1 MGLASRDRSTVRIMK
16 LFKVSVRGKILGT
29 IILVST
35 LVVLCGAY
43 LLSDALRESKGI
55 GRYLEAH
62 AERYQ
67 AMEQD
72 IGQGEFTVA
81 RVLGS
86 DPALASALES
96 DAQAELQAVAK
107 RLVDDLSGSL
117 APDLLLISNATGHTY
132 PGPGLTHLEDSDWR
146 GSRLYQDLRSGTLV
160 RAKPAVLGR
169 KAYRVSGSPVQ
180 KDGRIVGVVLVGQK
194 LDTWFRHVARR
205 SQNKEPEKQHRI
217 SLVEDDDHVLASAL
231 PRSMYAQLLQAIQK
245 PKQVQ
250 DGSEGT
256 IPVLDMGKFGDYDFW
271 KWPAI
276 GYRGPGDPES
286 NKLGTY
292 YLIRSRYH
300 RTSKL
305 QEDLY
310 TLLTVFAAGLLIAVI
325 MGYLLA
331 IQITRPL
338 RRYIQATQDLTRGK
352 ADLSKRLEVETRD
365 ELGVLAHNLNRV
377 FAKIHSL
384 AAGVQRSAFQVNA
397 SSGEI
402 SAVSKQMLSD
412 VKKQATKV
420 GNSTAAVTEL
430 SSSIQQVA
438 ENAAEATR
446 TAKQSGEAVTRAI
459 ERLQSIRTTVE
470 DAARRIGALG
480 ESGKRIGNIVE
491 VIRQISEQTTMLALN
506 AAIEA
511 AHAGEHG
518 RGFAVVADEVS
529 SLAKRTGQSA
539 RDIED
544 LIATIRSQTSEA
556 VHVMQDGT
564 RVVEEGTGLVEAT
577 LADLKTL
584 ISVIDDTAAAVQ
596 EQAIASD
603 EIARNM
609 DAVQSIAD
617 NVVLSTET
625 AVQQSDSLQGLAED
639 LEQSVKGFRIDP
651 EQLAL
656 DEAEL
661 KALPEPESR
670 NTDEN

>member
-1 MGLASRDRSTVRIMK
+1 MN
-16 LFKVSVRGKILGT
+16 LFRVSVRGKILGT

-43 LLSDALRESKGI
+43 LLSDALRESRGI

-62 AERYQ
+62 AERYI

-72 IGQGEFTVA
+72 IGQGEFAIA
-81 RVLGS
+81 RVLAS
-86 DPALASALES
+86 DPALAQALAGE
-96 DAQAELQAVAK
+96 DENQVVAVAS
-107 RLVDDLSGSL
+107 RLMDQLQGSL
-117 APDLLLISNATGHTY
+117 APDLLVISDANGRTY
-132 PGPGLTHLEDSDWR
+132 RGAGLKELDSSDWR
-146 GSRLYQDLRSGTLV
+146 GSRLYQDLRAGELV
-160 RAKPAVLGR
+160 RAKPAVIA
-169 KAYRVSGSPVQ
+169 KSACRVSGDAVNLE
-180 KDGRIVGVVLVGQK
+180 GHTVGVVLIGQK
-194 LDTWFRHVARR
+194 LDTWFKHVAKR

-217 SLVEDDDHVLASAL
+217 SLVEDDEHVIATAL
-231 PRSMYAQLLQAIQK
+231 PSSMKPALLSAIKK
-245 PKQVQ
+245 PIEVQ
-250 DGSEGT
+250 DGPSET
-256 IPVLDMGKFGDYDFW
+256 VPVLDMGEFGQYDYW
-271 KWPAI
+271 SWPAI
-276 GYRGPGDPES
+276 GYRGTGDPTT

-300 RTSKL
+300 RTNKL
-305 QEDLY
+305 EEDLY
-310 TLLTVFAAGLLIAVI
+310 TLLLVFAAGLAIAVI

-338 RRYIQATQDLTRGK
+338 RRYIQATEDLTRGR
-352 ADLSKRLEVETRD
+352 ADLTKRLEVETRD
-365 ELGVLAHNLNRV
+365 ELGVLARNLNRV

-402 SAVSKQMLSD
+402 SAVSKQMLTD

-420 GNSTAAVTEL
+420 NNSTAAVTEL

-459 ERLQSIRTTVE
+459 ERLGSIRTTVE

-556 VHVMQDGT
+556 VLVMQDGT

-609 DAVQSIAD
+609 DAVQSIAES
-617 NVVLSTET
+617 VVRSTET
-625 AVQQSDSLQGLAED
+625 AVAQSDSLQNLADD
-639 LEQSVKGFRIDP
+639 LEQSVKGFQIDP
-651 EQLAL
+651 DQLAL

-661 KALPEPESR
+661 KALPDAISR
-670 NTDEN
+670 KDHHGD

>member
-1 MGLASRDRSTVRIMK
+1 MMK
-16 LFKVSVRGKILGT
+16 LWRVSVRGKILGT

-43 LLSDALRESKGI
+43 LLSDALRESRGL

-72 IGQGEFTVA
+72 IGQGEFAVA
-81 RVLGS
+81 RVLAS
-86 DPALASALES
+86 DPSLALALNNQEA
-96 DAQAELQAVAK
+96 AEVGSVTQRLMDQLQ
-107 RLVDDLSGSL
+107 GSL
-117 APDLLLISNATGHTY
+117 APDLLVISDSSGQTY
-132 PGPGLTHLEDSDWR
+132 AGAGLKQLESSDWR
-146 GSRLYQDLRSGTLV
+146 GSRLYQDLRAGELV
-160 RAKPAVLGR
+160 RAKPAVIG
-169 KAYRVSGSPVQ
+169 KGVYRVSGGPVKLQ
-180 KDGRIVGVVLVGQK
+180 DRTVGVVLLGQK
-194 LDTWFRHVARR
+194 LDTWFKHVAKR

-217 SLVEDDDHVLASAL
+217 ALVEDNEQVIASAL
-231 PRSMYAQLLQAIQK
+231 PSEMHPALLGAIKKPAEVNDGDGNVPILQL
-245 PKQVQ
+245 
-250 DGSEGT
+250 GE
-256 IPVLDMGKFGDYDFW
+256 FGDYDFW
-271 KWPAI
+271 SWPAI
-276 GYRGPGDPES
+276 GYRGTGDPATT
-286 NKLGTY
+286 KIGDY

-300 RTSKL
+300 RTNKL
-305 QEDLY
+305 EEDLY
-310 TLLTVFAAGLLIAVI
+310 TLLMVFAAGLAIAVI
-325 MGYLLA
+325 MGYFLA

-338 RRYIQATQDLTRGK
+338 QRYIRATGDLTRGR
-352 ADLSKRLEVETRD
+352 ADLTKRLDVATRD

-384 AAGVQRSAFQVNA
+384 AAAVQRSAFQVNA

-402 SAVSKQMLSD
+402 SAVSKQMLTD

-420 GNSTAAVTEL
+420 SNSTAAVTEL

-459 ERLQSIRTTVE
+459 ERLGSIRSTVE
-470 DAARRIGALG
+470 DAARRISALG

-544 LIATIRSQTSEA
+544 LIATIRNQTSEA

-596 EQAIASD
+596 EQALASD

-609 DAVQSIAD
+609 DAVQAIAES
-617 NVVLSTET
+617 VVRSTET

-639 LEQSVKGFRIDP
+639 LEQSVKGFQIDTD
-651 EQLAL
+651 QLAL

-661 KALPEPESR
+661 KALPNPERGSSSK
-670 NTDEN
+670 DFD